1 MLYFVI
7 RVHTYTSLS
16 NDYTVK
22 HVLTDKD
29 DALTLAQIFTKMDN
43 DPEIYYIVT
52 QQVTD

>member
-29 DALTLAQIFTKMDN
+29 DAHALAGILTRMDN

-52 QQVTD
+52 QQVTE